1 MQLLANRRVRIETDI
16 VTRIRRVLS
25 GAAVFMAQ
33 VNQEVSPHDIIG
45 TSEVTSG
52 YRNIN
57 LASELNVSVG
67 SVKEYLQKSVGQTIY
82 KGELIAIKPAGLLSE
97 QMVVVSPS
105 DSVIDFLDEKTGN
118 LRLNFQHKK
127 ESVPAAVFGVVEKVD
142 TETGVVIIRTQVT
155 KIHGVSGGGKL
166 RDGVLRSVGE
176 RADLLTGETINPS
189 FADSIIVGGG
199 LIYKDGIHKSV
210 ASNVSGIITGGINLK
225 DYLSFSGGKM
235 KPEQMATDIGV
246 SVMICE
252 GFGSIPIGI
261 DIYNKLEQNFG
272 RYAIL
277 DGSRSELILPTYNL
291 NAMMKIRATHLP
303 DEVGGNVVG
312 AGNELEAIDLQV
324 GQAVRVIGSNY
335 IGDQGKVLAIDQT
348 LTTLPSG
355 IRTYML
361 TVETRSRKIR
371 VPYTNVEIID

>member
-16 VTRIRRVLS
+16 ITRIRRVLS
-25 GAAVFMAQ
+25 GTAAFMVS

-57 LASELNVSVG
+57 LASELNVSVDI
-67 SVKEYLQKSVGQTIY
+67 VKEYLQKQVGQTVY
-82 KGELIAIKPAGLLSE
+82 KGELIALKPAGLISE

-105 DSVIDFLDEKTGN
+105 DSVIDYLDEKTGN

-127 ESVPAAVFGVVEKVD
+127 ESIPAAVFGVVEKVD
-142 TETGVVIIRTQVT
+142 TATGVVTIRTQVT
-155 KIHGVSGGGKL
+155 KIHGVVGGGKL
-166 RDGVLRSVGE
+166 RDGILRSVGE
-176 RADLLTGETINPS
+176 RADLLTGETVNPS

-199 LIYKDGIHKSV
+199 LIYKDGIHKAV
-210 ASNVSGIITGGINLK
+210 ASNVNGIITGGINLK
-225 DYLSFSGGKM
+225 DYLSFSGGKI

-246 SVMICE
+246 SVMVCE

-277 DGSRSELILPTYNL
+277 DGNRSELILPTYSL
-291 NAMMKIRATHLP
+291 NAMIKIRATHLP
-303 DEVGGNVVG
+303 SEVGSNV
-312 AGNELEAIDLQV
+312 AGSGSECEATNLQV
-324 GQAVRVIGSNY
+324 GQSVRVIGSNY
-335 IGDQGKVLAIDQT
+335 IGDQGKVVFIDQT
-348 LTTLPSG
+348 LTTLDSG
-355 IRTYML
+355 IRTYIL